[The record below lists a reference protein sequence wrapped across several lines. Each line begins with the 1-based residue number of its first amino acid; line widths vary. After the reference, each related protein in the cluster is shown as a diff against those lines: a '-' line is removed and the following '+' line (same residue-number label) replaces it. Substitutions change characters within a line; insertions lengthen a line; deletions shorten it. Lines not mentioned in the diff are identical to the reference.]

1 MQAFLIHGQNGQSM
15 TPEQRKQAM
24 VQQLQQQIM
33 GQPAQNVTQGAGQLA
48 AGIGMGL
55 ANYGNQPEN
64 QFPSA
69 PVAPSQGAV
78 ANPTTPTMGRMNL
91 GNLFNFG
98 NKGFF

>member
-1 MQAFLIHGQNGQSM
+1 MQSFLIHGQNGQNVS
-15 TPEQRKQAM
+15 PQQRQQAM
-24 VQQLQQQIM
+24 LQQFQQQIM
-33 GQPAQNVTQGAGQLA
+33 GQPATSIEGGAGQLA

-55 ANYGNQPEN
+55 ANYRNDPTN

-78 ANPTTPTMGRMNL
+78 ANPSMPTMGGMNF

-98 NKGFF
+98 NKGGF